1 MSAESRPN
9 VVLVVADQWRAKDTG
24 YWGNPVIQT
33 PHIDALAAAGAGCR
47 WCFVQNPVSTPSR
60 ASMASGWYCH
70 VNGHRTMHRMLRRHE
85 PNLLRSFKDASDKG
99 AAIFVL
105 ALFALVS
112 FSLMLIANPL
122 AGLAEIVLSAAA
134 LMILYSTS
142 RKQFGG
148 MSGDLS
154 GWFLCLAEIM
164 MVAGLAIF
172 VKE

>member
-9 VVLVVADQWRAKDTG
+9 VVLFVADQWRAKDTG

-85 PNLLRSFKDASDKG
+85 PNLLRYFKDAGYHVWWGGKND
-99 AAIFVL
+99 
-105 ALFALVS
+105 
-112 FSLMLIANPL
+112 M
-122 AGLAEIVLSAAA
+122 LAEEVIALSCHGRVQGTGGRKTVGGGPWK
-134 LMILYSTS
+134 LGDRLYHT
-142 RKQFGG
+142 
-148 MSGDLS
+148 
-154 GWFLCLAEIM
+154 FLWGE
-164 MVAGLAIF
+164 VPDNYGP
-172 VKE
+172 